1 LFNVDSRSVV
11 KSKQRIKKKMG
22 IASDLSLEEYL
33 MK

>member
-1 LFNVDSRSVV
+1 VV